1 MARAV
6 APFPETKT
14 MHVLTI
20 IGNRPQFV
28 KLAAVSPL
36 LRAAHTETLVHTGQH
51 HDRDLS
57 DVFFEQLGL
66 PAPDHDLGISGG
78 SNIEQTARMLAAL
91 EPILTEVAPD
101 VVLVYGDTNST
112 LAGALVAAQSN
123 TPLAHVEAGLRSF
136 DRTMPEEVNR
146 VICDVLADLLFSPGA
161 AAAENLERE
170 GVTGE
175 VVITGDVMGDVVLGL
190 GAELDPATTA
200 ADFNVVPGEFALV
213 TAHRA
218 ANVDDAA
225 NLERLVEVIESLDL
239 PVVFAIHPRT
249 RQRLNTFELFGR
261 LESIATLTLTPPL
274 PHATTLALTAAARVV
289 LTDSGGLQKESVW
302 LGTQCVTLRETTEWI
317 ETLGGGWN
325 TLVGLDV
332 DRVAAAIAA
341 GVPDGPPPQLYG
353 AGTAGA
359 AVVAALEN
367 WHSERADQSGAGI
380 ESAR

>member
-1 MARAV
+1 
-6 APFPETKT
+6 

-66 PAPDHDLGISGG
+66 PAPDYDLGISGG
-78 SNIEQTARMLAAL
+78 SNIEQTGRMVAAL
-91 EPILTEVAPD
+91 EPILNEVAPD
-101 VVLVYGDTNST
+101 LVLVYGDTNST

-146 VICDVLADLLFSPGA
+146 VICDVLADLLLSPGT

-170 GVTGE
+170 GVVGE

-190 GAELDPATTA
+190 GSALDPATTA
-200 ADFNVVPGEFALV
+200 AEFGVEPGEFALI

-218 ANVDDAA
+218 ANVDDAG
-225 NLERLVEVIESLDL
+225 NLERLVELIESLDF
-239 PVVFAIHPRT
+239 PAVFTVHPRT
-249 RQRLNTFELFGR
+249 RQRLESFGLFGR
-261 LESIATLTLTPPL
+261 LESITALTLAPPL
-274 PHATTLALTAAARVV
+274 PHATTLALASAARVV
-289 LTDSGGLQKESVW
+289 LTDSGGLQKEAVW
-302 LGTQCVTLRETTEWI
+302 LGTQCLTLRENTEWI
-317 ETLGGGWN
+317 ETLDAGWN
-325 TLVGLDV
+325 TLVGLDAE
-332 DRVAAAIAA
+332 RVATAVAA
-341 GVPDGPPPQLYG
+341 GPPEGLPPRLYG
-353 AGTAGA
+353 AGRAGA
-359 AVVAALEN
+359 AVVAALEG
-367 WHSERADQSGAGI
+367 WHAERADRSGTGI